1 MTGLDDGRV
10 TNEIIRSLQVPF
22 TVENPVPNG
31 PRTMNFL
38 FFAGGASLHGM
49 EIVLHSLMQGLNER
63 GHKATAIVSGWNN
76 GDYPR
81 MLRASGIDYREVEL
95 GRFYLRRPNWSRGT
109 YYSLGPALAEIR
121 EMVTEI
127 KPDWLIFSDV
137 QALLFCS
144 WILPAPNKAL
154 YLPSKPEG
162 LLGYP
167 FGFAVRRRLKRVICV
182 SDFIARRVER
192 TPLWASEV
200 SVVHNGVA
208 APQPERRRPAR
219 QPVHLGIIGTP
230 SRQKQH
236 LVLLR
241 AVERLK
247 KRLPPDSF
255 RLSMVGD
262 KQGRF
267 VSAVEAKIAELG
279 LEDMVDWTGF
289 MSDRDEIYGGLDIL
303 VAPAIDEGFGLS
315 IVEAGAYGLP
325 VVAARS
331 GAFPEIVLEGRT
343 GSLFESGDASALADA
358 LERLILDDDLR
369 ASMGLAGRARALQA
383 FTVDKM
389 VDGFIRAM
397 SGAR

>member
-1 MTGLDDGRV
+1 
-10 TNEIIRSLQVPF
+10 
-22 TVENPVPNG
+22 
-31 PRTMNFL
+31 MNFL

-49 EIVLHSLMQGLNER
+49 EIVLHSLMRGLNER

-121 EMVTEI
+121 ETVGQVT
-127 KPDWLIFSDV
+127 PDWLIFSDA

-144 WILPAPNKAL
+144 WILPSSNKAL
-154 YLPSKPEG
+154 YLHSKPEM

-167 FGFAVRRRLKRVICV
+167 FGIAVRRRIDRLICV
-182 SDFIARRVER
+182 SDFVARRAAR
-192 TPLWASEV
+192 TPLWASDM

-208 APQPERRRPAR
+208 APYGERRRPAVR
-219 QPVHLGIIGTP
+219 PIRLGIIGTP

-241 AVERLK
+241 AVERLRG
-247 KRLPPDSF
+247 RLPAGSF
-255 RLSMVGD
+255 HLSIIGGR
-262 KQGRF
+262 QGRF
-267 VSAVEAKIAELG
+267 VNTVEAKIAELG
-279 LEDMVDWTGF
+279 LGDTVSWTGF
-289 MSDRDEIYGGLDIL
+289 VSDRDQIYDALDIL

-331 GAFPEIVLEGRT
+331 GAFAEVVQEGRT
-343 GSLFESGDASALADA
+343 GLLFEAGDVGALAHA
-358 LERLILDDDLR
+358 LERLILDGDLR
-369 ASMGLAGRARALQA
+369 SSMGLAGRTQALQA
-383 FTVDKM
+383 FTIEKM
-389 VDGFIRAM
+389 VDDFVAAM
-397 SGAR
+397 HLP